1 MNPFEY
7 GKSCLGK
14 SFPTKVFITMI
25 NLTQD
30 SHTKSESAI
39 LKPKRPHD
47 GQDHFFA
54 PLLLDYL

>member
-1 MNPFEY
+1 
-7 GKSCLGK
+7 
-14 SFPTKVFITMI
+14 MI

-39 LKPKRPHD
+39 LKPKKLHD

-54 PLLLDYL
+54 PLLLDYPYTPRVHHLNHIFLEPNYTFEG